1 MFNKQNVREFRS
13 DFQQAVAQLE
23 KDYGVNI
30 SLGNISFNGQELRS
44 KMTAQKGEQIIR
56 AKKYDFQVGDIVGIN
71 HKKVNKNDEF
81 KINKISHLNS
91 LLQSD
96 GKTITVEKINV
107 GNGRI
112 GVKMRVTPSL
122 LVKK

>member
-56 AKKYDFQVGDIVGIN
+56 AKKDDFQVGAIVGIN
-71 HKKVNKNDEF
+71 HKKVNSNDEF
-81 KINKISHLNS
+81 KIIKINS
-91 LLQSD
+91 
-96 GKTITVEKINV
+96 KNIKVVKINV
-107 GNGRI
+107 PSGNIAGEI
-112 GVKMRVTPSL
+112 RVSPSL

>member
-30 SLGNISFNGQELRS
+30 SLGNISFNGEELRS
-44 KMTAQKGEQIIR
+44 KMTAQKG
-56 AKKYDFQVGDIVGIN
+56 AKVASASKDDFNIGDVVGIN
-71 HKKVNKNDEF
+71 HKKIDKADEF
-81 KINKISHLNS
+81 KITKINS
-91 LLQSD
+91 KS
-96 GKTITVEKINV
+96 ITVEKIKV
-107 GNGRI
+107 ANGRVGAI
-112 GVKMRVTPSL
+112 MRVSPSL

>member
-56 AKKYDFQVGDIVGIN
+56 AKKDDFKVGDIVGIN
-71 HKKVNKNDEF
+71 HKKVNSNDEF
-81 KINKISHLNS
+81 EIIKINNKNI
-91 LLQSD
+91 
-96 GKTITVEKINV
+96 KVKAINV
-107 GNGRI
+107 GDGRI
-112 GVKMRVTPSL
+112 GGLINVTPGL

>member
-56 AKKYDFQVGDIVGIN
+56 AKKDDFQVGAIVGIN
-71 HKKVNKNDEF
+71 HKKVNSNDEF
-81 KINKISHLNS
+81 KIIKINNKNIKV
-91 LLQSD
+91 Q
-96 GKTITVEKINV
+96 KINV
-107 GNGRI
+107 GDGRV
-112 GVKMRVTPSL
+112 GALMNVSPGL